1 MIPLRCVKTYPKDF
15 QDHHLKPFTHCLSIA
30 MLNKKIIMLEI
41 RDYLMVAL
49 ATLMYAFAVTAFMLP
64 YGLTTG
70 GVAGISAI
78 IFYATGLKIQIS
90 YAFINAAFLVMA
102 ARIVGLR
109 FCLKTIW
116 GFGMITFWL
125 WVCQTLMEDPVTHE
139 LPKLIGD
146 EIFMACVL
154 AAIFEGIGLS
164 ISFYFNGSTGGT
176 DIIAACINKY
186 KDISLGQILMVCDI
200 LIVSS
205 CYLVFHD
212 IQRVI
217 FGYVLLI
224 LAAITLDYCTRRFH
238 QAVEFKIFSRNHSA
252 IADAINKKGFGVTM
266 LDGFGWYTKTTRKVL
281 ICICNKRYSETIMRE
296 IKRVDPTC
304 FVSITNAQNVYG
316 EGFGMIKTKVKGQKP
331 IIVFATNNANKLR
344 EVREILSDRFEVRS
358 LKDVGCMEDLPETF
372 ETLEENAMQKA
383 RHITK
388 YYGFDCFSDDTGLE
402 VEALDG
408 APGVY
413 SARYANISDPDYFDP
428 LVDSTKDHD
437 TKANIRKLLAK
448 MKGKENRKAQF
459 RTSIALIYKGKE
471 YYFEGIVKGT
481 ISEEEKGTNGF
492 GYDPVFVPE
501 GYNESFA
508 EISSDI
514 KNKISHRALAIE
526 KLATFLKDGS
536 KR

>member
-1 MIPLRCVKTYPKDF
+1 MPVAFHNRLASGKSHKKTMSTARFDKNFILREV
-15 QDHHLKPFTHCLSIA
+15 
-30 MLNKKIIMLEI
+30 
-41 RDYLMVAL
+41 RDYFMVAM

-64 YGLTTG
+64 YGLATG

-78 IFYATGLKIQIS
+78 IFYATGLKVQIS
-90 YAFINAAFLVMA
+90 YAAINLTFLAMA
-102 ARIVGLR
+102 AKIVGLR

-125 WVCQTLMEDPVTHE
+125 WVCQMLMEDPVTHE

-146 EIFMACVL
+146 EIFMACIL
-154 AAIFEGIGLS
+154 GAIFEGIGLS
-164 ISFYFNGSTGGT
+164 ISFYYNGSTGGT

-186 KDISLGQILMVCDI
+186 RDVSLGQILMICDI

-224 LAAITLDYCTRRFH
+224 VAALSLDYTTRRFH

-252 IADAINKKGFGVTM
+252 IADAINAKGFGVTL
-266 LDGFGWYTKTTRKVL
+266 LDGFGWYTKTSRKVL
-281 ICICNKRYSETIMRE
+281 VCICGKRYSEIIMRE

-304 FVSITNAQNVYG
+304 FVSVTNAQNVYG
-316 EGFGMIKTKVKGQKP
+316 EGFDVMKTKVKGQKP

-358 LKDVGCMEDLPETF
+358 LKEVGCMDELPETHD
-372 ETLEENAMQKA
+372 TLEENAMQKA
-383 RHITK
+383 RHITQ
-388 YYGFDCFSDDTGLE
+388 YYGFDCFSDDTVLDLE
-402 VEALDG
+402 AFGG
-408 APGVY
+408 APGVF
-413 SARYANISDPDYFDP
+413 SARYANLDDPDYSDP
-428 LVDSTKDHD
+428 ILDKTKDHD
-437 TKANIRKLLAK
+437 SKANMRKLLYK
-448 MKGKENRKAQF
+448 LENEKNRKAQF

-471 YYFEGIVKGT
+471 YFFEGIVKGT
-481 ISEEEKGTNGF
+481 IAREEKGNQGF

-501 GYNESFA
+501 GYKESFA
-508 EISSDI
+508 ELSPEV
-514 KNKISHRALAIE
+514 KNKISHRGKAIE
-526 KLATFLKDGS
+526 KLAAFLKEQ
-536 KR
+536 K

>member
-1 MIPLRCVKTYPKDF
+1 MPGLMSYKTIMFD
-15 QDHHLKPFTHCLSIA
+15 
-30 MLNKKIIMLEI
+30 KKFILHEI
-41 RDYLMVAL
+41 RDYLMVAI

-64 YGLTTG
+64 YGLATG

-90 YAFINAAFLVMA
+90 YAAINAAFLIMA
-102 ARIVGLR
+102 AKIVGLR

-116 GFGMITFWL
+116 GFGTITLWL
-125 WVCQTLMEDPVTHE
+125 WVCQNIMEDPVTHE

-146 EIFMACVL
+146 EMFMACVL
-154 AAIFEGIGLS
+154 GAILEGMGLS

-186 KDISLGQILMVCDI
+186 KEVSLGQILMVCDI

-224 LAAITLDYCTRRFH
+224 VAAITLDYFTRRFH

-252 IADAINKKGFGVTM
+252 IADAINKKGFGVTL

-281 ICICNKRYSETIMRE
+281 VCICNKRYSETIMRE

-316 EGFGMIKTKVKGQKP
+316 EGFDIMKTKVKGQKP

-358 LKDVGCMEDLPETF
+358 LKEVGCMDELPETH

-383 RHITK
+383 RHIAK
-388 YYGFDCFSDDTGLE
+388 FYGFDCFSDDTGLE
-402 VEALDG
+402 VEALNG

-413 SARYANISDPDYFDP
+413 SARYANINDPDYYDP
-428 LVDSTKDHD
+428 LLDKTKDHD
-437 TKANIRKLLAK
+437 SKANMRKLLAK

-471 YYFEGIVKGT
+471 YYFEGIVKGK
-481 ISEEEKGTNGF
+481 IAEEEKGNMGF
-492 GYDPVFVPE
+492 GYDPVFIPE
-501 GYNESFA
+501 GYDASFA
-508 EISSDI
+508 ELSSEV

-526 KLATFLKDGS
+526 KLAEFLKE
-536 KR
+536 KK